1 MNSADFRKELVKA
14 MPGFNWTVHRASGGL
29 RLAATGTQSS
39 GFNRLATIEVTRT
52 DKNDRVWYEA
62 KSRGYGK
69 SGPWAHANGD
79 LTLARALR
87 GLQQYYERKANV
99 FRGLATT
106 LQNAR
111 QSPPVETTNI

>member
-14 MPGFNWTVHRASGGL
+14 LPGFDWTVHRTSNHL

-52 DKNDRVWYEA
+52 EKNDRVWYEA

-69 SGPWAHANGD
+69 GGPWAHTNGD

-87 GLQQYYERKANV
+87 GLQQHYERKANS
-99 FRGLATT
+99 FRGLAST

-111 QSPPVETTNI
+111 QSPSAEATNI